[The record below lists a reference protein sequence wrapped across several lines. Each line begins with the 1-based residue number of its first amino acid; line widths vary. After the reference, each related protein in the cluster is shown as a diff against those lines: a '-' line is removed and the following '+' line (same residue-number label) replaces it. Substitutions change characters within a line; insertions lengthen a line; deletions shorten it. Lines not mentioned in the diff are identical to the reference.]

1 MFFKTDRRI
10 PANRA
15 CAAPL
20 LTSPLSP
27 EGAGGRAAH
36 ARRAGGGGGQF
47 NRKHPAD
54 LNGRFGRQEGP
65 RPPSWSA
72 EGAPRG
78 GRDERRRRR
87 RRRRE
92 RSGFAARPR
101 QPAPDPGKEQPLREP
116 RRLLGRWAASRKGSG
131 PSAPPLRPAR
141 RPAPGGCPLPG
152 RGTAREAV
160 VWSR

>member
-1 MFFKTDRRI
+1 MTLRLSGHKGYVVAAGQGGRAPDTPAAQGRALHTRPCSRTVAMATTPPTHTLPPPAPPWRRI

-20 LTSPLSP
+20 LTSPHSP
-27 EGAGGRAAH
+27 EGGGGRAAH
-36 ARRAGGGGGQF
+36 ARQAGGGGGQF

-78 GRDERRRRR
+78 GRDERKR

-92 RSGFAARPR
+92 RSGFAARPS
-101 QPAPDPGKEQPLREP
+101 PACPRPG
-116 RRLLGRWAASRKGSG
+116 
-131 PSAPPLRPAR
+131 
-141 RPAPGGCPLPG
+141 
-152 RGTAREAV
+152 
-160 VWSR
+160 